1 MKAVIR
7 QQWKARYKTALMLC
21 GIISLVSL
29 SVVLSGQGSRLF
41 SSNSSLFQYWLSIAF
56 AAVYFGVPVYTLT
69 SVITTIKNMVFKDTK
84 YLMLTVPKK
93 SWKLIVGRLLVIMG
107 ELIAYA
113 VVMLFWLS
121 ILFAS
126 ESGGMV
132 SFENQ
137 VYTSAAAG
145 FFARLGEIY
154 SIVFVKHIVETIQ
167 IIPMALIGAVFIMMV
182 FSFSLTLFASIFRH
196 KQFPRVLSIILVY
209 IMFDLTVRL
218 MALIFNGY
226 EVDAVSS
233 MWPPAAIIALL
244 ACGLFAGTC
253 ILFEK
258 RIEG

>member
-29 SVVLSGQGSRLF
+29 SVIVTGQGSRLF
-41 SSNSSLFQYWLSIAF
+41 ENNSSILKYWLSIAF
-56 AAVYFGVPVYTLT
+56 AAVYLGVPLYTLT

-93 SWKLIVGRLLVIMG
+93 SWELIGGRLLVILG

-126 ESGGMV
+126 ESGGMI
-132 SFENQ
+132 SFENH
-137 VYTSAAAG
+137 VYSSQAAG
-145 FFARLGEIY
+145 FFVRLGEIY

-196 KQFPRVLSIILVY
+196 KQFPRVLSLILVY
-209 IMFDLTVRL
+209 IMFDLSVRL

-226 EVDAVSS
+226 EVNTVSAL
-233 MWPPAAIIALL
+233 WAPAGIIALL
-244 ACGLFAGTC
+244 ASVLFAGTC
-253 ILFEK
+253 VLFEK